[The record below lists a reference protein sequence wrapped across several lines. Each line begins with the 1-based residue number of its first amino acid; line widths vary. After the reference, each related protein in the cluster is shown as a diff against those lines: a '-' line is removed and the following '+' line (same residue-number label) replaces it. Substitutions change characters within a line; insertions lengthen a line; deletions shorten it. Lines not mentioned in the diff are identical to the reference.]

1 MRPRPRLAARF
12 LEWWLPAE
20 DRDEIIGDLDEQF
33 ARRAGRHGRG
43 AARPWYLAQVFD
55 LARRYGRH
63 HRLSGG
69 PGSGGRRVM
78 PIDEVRN
85 ALRQLRARPAAAAI
99 TAGMLAAAIG
109 LSTGAFAVLDSLVLE
124 RAPFHDP
131 DRLRTVRISFN
142 YGSDNPELI
151 NLIKGWRAAGT
162 FEAVEAAGVVPSPAE
177 TPASNGTTAL
187 VTPGMF
193 DMLGVRP
200 VRGRAFTDD
209 DARAGGVEPV
219 VISERLWRQAF
230 HGDSARLGELVSLNG
245 EEYVLI
251 GVMPA
256 DFRFPS
262 WDTMAWRPLSLDATP
277 FPDAAGRSAYV
288 RLPADVPE
296 ADVMERATRIAGL
309 ADARFTARPNEL
321 FASPIGGG
329 IDRYAGRAIPLFTG
343 AVGLIFLSLCA
354 NAGGLLLAR
363 MTARRRE
370 LGIRLSLGASRW
382 RLVREC
388 ALEHALTGAFGV
400 AAGIAVA
407 AGLTAVAPR
416 ALGEGFNL
424 TQSLN
429 PINVDARALAIAAS
443 LGFVAVLVGGL
454 LPAWIGLRVDPALS
468 IKPSERTHTESR
480 SARAMTR
487 SLVVAQIAFGAMLLV
502 GAALLA
508 RSFERMTTVDRGMD
522 ARGVYTMNGFM
533 SSVAPA
539 VLDDLE
545 ARVAAIPGVEDVA
558 VADAAPPDA
567 NATALARWYSDA
579 SDGLEFPMR
588 LYDVRPDFFDFYGLT
603 LLQGRLFDSSDGAN
617 VAIVGE
623 RVAALLWPNRDPLG
637 KTMRTEDGSLHLQV
651 VGVAKEITLPSLA
664 DGVDLPEIY
673 VPHSGRRRVVTVGW
687 RCSSLCPDQQ
697 QVAAAFR
704 DADPGAEPLHMNS
717 TEQRYARELVRPRA
731 AARLGA
737 TFAGIGFATS
747 GAGLF
752 ALLSHAV
759 GRRRRE
765 FGIRTALGAT
775 PAVLRRTVSRE
786 ALSIAAIGIAIGGL
800 GAWALGRALASV
812 MYGVSTRDPI
822 AWAAMIAIVT
832 LTTLVASWRPSRQA
846 ARVDPV
852 QLLREE

>member
-1 MRPRPRLAARF
+1 MMPRPRLAARF

-20 DRDEIIGDLDEQF
+20 DRDEIVGDLDEQF

-43 AARPWYLAQVFD
+43 AARRWYLAQVFD

-63 HRLSGG
+63 HRLPVG

-78 PIDEVRN
+78 PIDEVRS

-109 LSTGAFAVLDSLVLE
+109 LSTGAFAVFDSLVLE

-131 DRLRTVRISFN
+131 DRLRIVAIQRT
-142 YGSDNPELI
+142 YGGDNPELI
-151 NLIKGWRAAGT
+151 NLIKAWRAAGV
-162 FEAVEAAGVVPSPAE
+162 FESVEAAGALPAPGGS
-177 TPASNGTTAL
+177 TSSVATAL
-187 VTPGMF
+187 VTPGLF
-193 DMLGVRP
+193 GMLGVRP
-200 VRGRAFTDD
+200 TLGRAFTED
-209 DARAGGVEPV
+209 DARAGGAEPV
-219 VISERLWRQAF
+219 LISERLWRRSLA
-230 HGDSARLGELVSLNG
+230 GDTSRLGGLISLDG
-245 EEYVLI
+245 REHLLI

-256 DFRFPS
+256 DVRFPS
-262 WDTMAWRPLSLDATP
+262 WDTMVWRPLSLDATP
-277 FPDAAGRSAYV
+277 FPDAAGRYAYV
-288 RLPADVPE
+288 RLPRDVSE
-296 ADVMERATRIAGL
+296 ADVLARATAIAGA
-309 ADARFTARPNEL
+309 ADGRFTARPNEL
-321 FASPIGGG
+321 AAWPIGGA
-329 IDRYAGRAIPLFTG
+329 IDSYAGRAIPLFTG

-354 NAGGLLLAR
+354 NAGGLQLAR

-370 LGIRLSLGASRW
+370 LGVRLSLGASRW
-382 RLVREC
+382 RLLRES

-429 PINVDARALAIAAS
+429 PINLDARALVLAAS
-443 LGFVAVLVGGL
+443 LGFMAVVIAGL
-454 LPAWIGLRVDPALS
+454 LPAWMGTRVDPALS

-487 SLVVAQIAFGAMLLV
+487 TLVVAQIAFGAMLLV
-502 GAALLA
+502 GAALLG
-508 RSFERMTTVDRGMD
+508 RSFQRMATADRGMD
-522 ARGVYTMNGFM
+522 ARGVHTMNGFV
-533 SSVAPA
+533 SSAAAP
-539 VLDDLE
+539 VLDRIE
-545 ARVAAIPGVEDVA
+545 ARVAAIPGIEDVTIA
-558 VADAAPPDA
+558 GAAPPDA
-567 NATALARWYSDA
+567 NATASARWYSDA
-579 SDGLEFPMR
+579 TDGLEIPMR

-637 KTMRTEDGSLHLQV
+637 KTMRTEDGSLYLQV
-651 VGVAKEITLPSLA
+651 VGVAKEIRLPSLA

-687 RCSSLCPDQQ
+687 RCFSLCPDQQ
-697 QVAAAFR
+697 QVVAAFR
-704 DADPGAEPLHMNS
+704 EADPGAEPLHIDS

-731 AARLGA
+731 AAQLGA
-737 TFAGIGFATS
+737 AFAGIGFATS

-752 ALLSHAV
+752 ALLSQAV

-765 FGIRTALGAT
+765 FGIRSALGAT

-786 ALSIAAIGIAIGGL
+786 ALSIAATGIAIGSL

-812 MYGVSTRDPI
+812 MYGVSARDPI
-822 AWAAMIAIVT
+822 AWLAMIAIIT
-832 LTTLVASWRPSRQA
+832 LTTLLASWRPSRQA

-852 QLLREE
+852 RLLREE